1 MDALRSDIQYA
12 LRLWSRSPGFT
23 VVAVLTLALGIGA
36 NTTMFSVVNA
46 TVLRELPFPAPDR
59 LVGVW
64 QGPVT
69 DPLNL
74 NIVSLPNFRDWS
86 QRSRSFAHLALFD
99 SAGRG
104 YNLSGGTEPEQ
115 VAGVRV
121 TASFFDVL
129 GVRPALGRTFSR
141 EEEQPGRDRVVV
153 LSHGLW
159 TRRYGADPSVVGRAI
174 RMDGQAYVV
183 VGVMPANF
191 TFQFWS
197 AARELWVPAGWT
209 AGDES
214 RGSNSFI
221 CIGRL
226 KPGVSL
232 VSARTEMDTIGRAL
246 ARQFATDNVGQT
258 VRVVAM
264 QEYGIEELRP
274 ALLGMS
280 AVVGLVLL
288 IACVNVAN
296 LMLARAAARQ
306 REVAIRAALGASR
319 RRVMQQLLTESVLL
333 SLLGGVAGLLLAV
346 WGTSLLL
353 PMLPDD
359 LRRIPLRPL
368 ERLDIDAS
376 VLAFTWV
383 MSLGSGVLFGLAP
396 AFTSLRGD
404 VNEALKNNSRAATG
418 GGRGGLRYLLVASE
432 VALTLVA
439 LAGAAALIVSVA
451 RVLGVNPGLD
461 TRNVLVMEASLPQ
474 ANLYYG
480 PPTLVRFCAD
490 LQQHVGSVPGVLS
503 VSGIAHLP
511 LSGSGAGRSFVLEGK
526 PDPGPER
533 RPDAAYSVACPNILR
548 TMGIALVRGREFT
561 DRDAAGV
568 SGVALINERMAS
580 SYWPGE
586 EVIGKRFKLGGLDS
600 EEPWLTVVG
609 VFRDIR
615 HGGLDRQLDPLFL
628 RPYSQAGWPVMS
640 IVVKTASAPVAFV
653 APIKKAFTAVVPD
666 QAVSGVRT
674 MDDVVGESVSSRRF
688 PMLLLS
694 GFALLALVLAAVGI
708 AGVVAYSVV
717 QQQQEIGLRMALG
730 AQPRDVLRLVVGHS
744 MWWTFAGLGAGLVGS
759 FGMLRLLGSL
769 LYGVDSSDLTVLA
782 AVSLLLAIVALAASY
797 VPARR
802 ALRVDPVAALRW
814 Q

>member
-1 MDALRSDIQYA
+1 MDALRSDIRYA

-23 VVAVLTLALGIGA
+23 AVAVLTLALGIGA
-36 NTTMFSVVNA
+36 NTTMFSVVNS
-46 TVLRELPFPAPDR
+46 TVLRELPFPWPDR
-59 LVGVW
+59 LVSVW
-64 QGPVT
+64 QGTVS
-69 DPLNL
+69 DPRNL
-74 NIVSLPNFRDWS
+74 SIVSLPNYRDWS

-104 YNLSGGTEPEQ
+104 YNLSGGSEPEQ

-141 EEEQPGRDRVVV
+141 EEEQPGRDRVVI

-209 AGDES
+209 VGDES

-232 VSARTEMDTIGRAL
+232 ASARSEMDTIGRAL
-246 ARQFATDNVGQT
+246 ARQFSTDNVGQT

-296 LMLARAAARQ
+296 LMLARAAVRQ

-319 RRVMQQLLTESVLL
+319 RRVMQQLLTESILL
-333 SLLGGVAGLLLAV
+333 SLLGGVAGLLFAV
-346 WGTSLLL
+346 WGTSLLF

-368 ERLDIDAS
+368 DRLDIDAS
-376 VLAFTWV
+376 VLAFTWAA
-383 MSLGSGVLFGLAP
+383 SLGSGVLFGLAP

-418 GGRGGLRYLLVASE
+418 GGRGGLRYLLVAAE

-451 RVLGVNPGLD
+451 RVLGVDPGLD

-474 ANLYYG
+474 ENLYYG

-490 LQQHVGSVPGVLS
+490 LQQHVGSVPGVVS

-533 RPDAAYSVACPNILR
+533 RPDAGYSVACPNILR

-561 DRDAAGV
+561 DRDAVGV
-568 SGVALINERMAS
+568 PGVALINERMAS

-586 EVIGKRFKLGGLDS
+586 EVIGKRFKPGGLDS

-615 HGGLDRQLDPLFL
+615 HSGLDRQLSPLFL

-653 APIKKAFTAVVPD
+653 APVKKAFTAVVPD

-759 FGMLRLLGSL
+759 FGMLRVLGSL

-782 AVSLLLAIVALAASY
+782 AVSLLLAVVALAASY